1 MTKWQW
7 ILLQFTRKLWV
18 KATLIG
24 SLGLAAALLASQ
36 ADRFPDWQPPLDMSA
51 EAVNNLLSIMASSM
65 LAVTT
70 FSLSV
75 MTSAYSA
82 ATSNVTPRATRLLM
96 EDGTTQGVLS
106 VFVGSFIFSMV
117 GMIVL
122 QADAYDVQG
131 RFVLFLVTVT
141 VIAMV
146 VTALLRWIDHLTR
159 LGRVSETSDRV
170 EKATLNALALRLK
183 TPYLGGQ
190 PRNQQADCPPD
201 AKAIYCD
208 VTGYIQH
215 IDMQAMSDCAE
226 SCDSEIYLDVLPGN
240 FVHEGAVLAR
250 VVHST
255 APQDAASLDSQ
266 IRQTFSI
273 EKERNFDQDPRFGL
287 AVLSEIGVRALS
299 PGVNDPGTAI
309 DILTRNTRLLIHWS
323 AGRQQVSK
331 EDLQYPRLHVYPLKT
346 SDLFDDAFR
355 MMARDGADSLEVQLR
370 LQKSLCVMAD
380 LGDEEFHA
388 AARHM
393 SDLAW
398 QHANKAMSL
407 KEDRDRL
414 RSACL
419 TSDNASTDSA

>member
-18 KATLIG
+18 KASLIG
-24 SLGLAAALLASQ
+24 SLGLAAALLASL
-36 ADRFPDWQPPLDMSA
+36 ADNFTDWQPPLDMTA
-51 EAVNNLLSIMASSM
+51 AAVNNLLSIMASSM

-75 MTSAYSA
+75 MTSAYGA

-122 QADAYDVQG
+122 QADAYAVRG
-131 RFVLFLVTVT
+131 RFVLFLVTVI

-159 LGRVSETSDRV
+159 LGRVSETSERV
-170 EKATLNALALRLK
+170 EQATQNALELRLK
-183 TPYLGGQ
+183 TPYLGGH
-190 PRNQQADCPPD
+190 PRLESKDCPSG
-201 AKAIYCD
+201 AIEVNCD

-215 IDMQAMSDCAE
+215 IDMQALSECADL
-226 SCDSEIYLDVLPGN
+226 CDGEIYLEVLPGN
-240 FVHEGAVLAR
+240 FVHEGALLVWVRLNEKTDESDL
-250 VVHST
+250 VEC
-255 APQDAASLDSQ
+255 
-266 IRQTFSI
+266 IRNAFSI

-299 PGVNDPGTAI
+299 PGINDPGTAI
-309 DILTRNTRLLIHWS
+309 DILTRNTRLLVLWS
-323 AGRQQVSK
+323 AGRQEIDADEV
-331 EDLQYPRLHVYPLKT
+331 LFPRLHVYPLST
-346 SDLFDDAFR
+346 RDLFDDAFR
-355 MMARDGADSLEVQLR
+355 MIARDGAGSLEVQLR
-370 LQKSLCVMAD
+370 LQKSLCVLNE
-380 LGDEEFHA
+380 LGDKAFQT
-388 AARHM
+388 AAREM

-398 QHANKAMSL
+398 QYAKHNMYL
-407 KEDRDRL
+407 EDDLTRL
-414 RSACL
+414 SDACL
-419 TSDNASTDSA
+419 TKRS

>member
-18 KATLIG
+18 KASLIG
-24 SLGLAAALLASQ
+24 SLGLGAALLASQ
-36 ADRFPDWQPPLDMSA
+36 ADNFSEWQPPLDMSA

-117 GMIVL
+117 GMIVM

-141 VIAMV
+141 VIVMV

-159 LGRVSETSDRV
+159 LGRVSETSNRV
-170 EKATLNALALRLK
+170 EQATRNALELRLK

-190 PRNQQADCPPD
+190 PRHQQQDRPAD
-201 AKAIYCD
+201 AVTVTCD

-215 IDMQAMSDCAE
+215 IDMQAMADCAE
-226 SCDSEIYLDVLPGN
+226 SCDGEIYLDVLPGN
-240 FVHEGAVLAR
+240 FVHEGTVLAWI
-250 VVHST
+250 VTSKKLEDS
-255 APQDAASLDSQ
+255 DAMGAN
-266 IRQTFSI
+266 IRKTFSI

-299 PGVNDPGTAI
+299 PGINDPGTAI
-309 DILTRNTRLLIHWS
+309 DILTRNTRLLIRWS
-323 AGRQQVSK
+323 AGRKKVSK
-331 EDLQYPRLHVYPLKT
+331 EDMQYPRLHVFPLKT
-346 SDLFDDAFR
+346 GDLFDDAFR
-355 MMARDGADSLEVQLR
+355 MIARDGASLLEVQLR
-370 LQKSLCVMAD
+370 LQKSLCLMTK
-380 LGDEEFHA
+380 LGDEEFHQ
-388 AARHM
+388 AARQM
-393 SDLAW
+393 SAHAW
-398 QHANKAMSL
+398 QHAKQAMTLEDDRERL
-407 KEDRDRL
+407 K
-414 RSACL
+414 SVCL
-419 TSDNASTDSA
+419 TKDNG

>member
-18 KATLIG
+18 KASLIG

-36 ADRFPDWQPPLDMSA
+36 ADNFTQWQPPLDMTA
-51 EAVNNLLSIMASSM
+51 EAVNSLLSIMASSM

-75 MTSAYSA
+75 MTSAYGA

-117 GMIVL
+117 GMIVM

-131 RFVLFLVTVT
+131 RFVLFLVTVA

-170 EKATLNALALRLK
+170 EQATRNALEWRLK
-183 TPYLGGQ
+183 NPYLGAQ
-190 PRNQQADCPPD
+190 PRRQQQDHPAD
-201 AKAIYCD
+201 AILIHCD

-215 IDMQAMSDCAE
+215 IDMQAMAECAE
-226 SCDSEIYLDVLPGN
+226 SCHSEIYLEVLPGN
-240 FVHEGAVLAR
+240 FVHEGAVLAWIDTR
-250 VVHST
+250 QQPDDPDSLG
-255 APQDAASLDSQ
+255 AS
-266 IRQTFSI
+266 IRRTFSI

-309 DILTRNTRLLIHWS
+309 DILTRNTRLLIRWS
-323 AGRQQVSK
+323 AGRRKVT
-331 EDLQYPRLHVYPLKT
+331 EDDVQYPRLHVFPLQT
-346 SDLFDDAFR
+346 RDLFEDAFR
-355 MMARDGADSLEVQLR
+355 MMARDGAGCLEVQVR
-370 LQKSLCVMAD
+370 LQKSLCVMAE
-380 LGDEEFHA
+380 LGDDEFHKA
-388 AARHM
+388 AQQM
-393 SDLAW
+393 SALAW
-398 QHANKAMSL
+398 QHANHVMYLTDDLERL
-407 KEDRDRL
+407 K
-414 RSACL
+414 SVCL
-419 TSDNASTDSA
+419 ADSHD

>member
-18 KATLIG
+18 KASLIG
-24 SLGLAAALLASQ
+24 SMGFAAALLASL
-36 ADRFPDWQPPLDMSA
+36 ADNFTDWQPPLDMTA
-51 EAVNNLLSIMASSM
+51 TAVNNLLSIMASSM

-75 MTSAYSA
+75 MTSAYGA

-122 QADAYDVQG
+122 QADAYAVRG
-131 RFVLFLVTVT
+131 RFVLFLVTVA

-170 EKATLNALALRLK
+170 EQATQNALEWRLK

-190 PRNQQADCPPD
+190 PRQQQQDIPD
-201 AKAIYCD
+201 SALLILCQA
-208 VTGYIQH
+208 TGYIQH
-215 IDMQAMSDCAE
+215 IDMQALSDCAQ
-226 SCDSEIYLDVLPGN
+226 SCDSEIYLEVLPGN
-240 FVHEGAVLAR
+240 FVHEGATLAWIE
-250 VVHST
+250 VSQETDNT
-255 APQDAASLDSQ
+255 AIETCILN
-266 IRQTFSI
+266 TFSI

-299 PGVNDPGTAI
+299 PGINDPGTAI

-323 AGRQQVSK
+323 AGRRNIDANDIQF
-331 EDLQYPRLHVYPLKT
+331 PRLHVFPLDT
-346 SDLFDDAFR
+346 RDLFDDAFR
-355 MMARDGADSLEVQLR
+355 MIARDGAGCLEVQLR
-370 LQKSLCVMAD
+370 LQKSLCVMAE
-380 LGDEEFHA
+380 LGDEAFNK
-388 AARHM
+388 AAREM
-393 SDLAW
+393 SSLAW
-398 QHANKAMSL
+398 EYANHNLYLENDLNRL
-407 KEDRDRL
+407 K
-414 RSACL
+414 SVCL
-419 TSDNASTDSA
+419 TDGAEG

>member
-7 ILLQFTRKLWV
+7 ILLQFTRKLWF
-18 KATLIG
+18 KASLIG

-36 ADRFPDWQPPLDMSA
+36 ADNFTQWQPPLDMNA
-51 EAVNNLLSIMASSM
+51 EAVTSLLSIMASSM

-75 MTSAYSA
+75 MTSAYGA

-117 GMIVL
+117 GMIVM

-131 RFVLFLVTVT
+131 RFVLFVVTVT

-159 LGRVSETSDRV
+159 LGRVSETSNRV
-170 EKATLNALALRLK
+170 EQATENALQLRLK

-190 PRNQQADCPPD
+190 PRHQTQDRPAD
-201 AKAIYCD
+201 AIIIRGD

-215 IDMQAMSDCAE
+215 IDMQALSECAE
-226 SCDSEIYLDVLPGN
+226 QCNTEIYLDVLPGN
-240 FVHEGAVLAR
+240 FVHEGAVLAW
-250 VVHST
+250 
-255 APQDAASLDSQ
+255 LDSKRD
-266 IRQTFSI
+266 IDDPDAIAREISRAFSI

-309 DILTRNTRLLIHWS
+309 DILTRNTRLLMRWS
-323 AGRQQVSK
+323 AGRKKVS
-331 EDLQYPRLHVYPLKT
+331 EDDVQYPRLHVYPLQT

-355 MMARDGADSLEVQLR
+355 MIARDGAANLEVQLR
-370 LQKSLCVMAD
+370 LQKSLCVMTE
-380 LGDEEFHA
+380 LGDDEFHD
-388 AARHM
+388 AARHQ
-393 SDLAW
+393 SVLAW
-398 QHANKAMSL
+398 QHAKHVMYLEDDLERL
-407 KEDRDRL
+407 K
-414 RSACL
+414 SVCL
-419 TSDNASTDSA
+419 ADSDD

>member
-18 KATLIG
+18 KASLIG
-24 SLGLAAALLASQ
+24 SLGFAAALLASQ
-36 ADRFPDWQPPLDMSA
+36 ADSFADWQPPLDMSA
-51 EAVNNLLSIMASSM
+51 EAVNSLLSIMASSM

-75 MTSAYSA
+75 MTSAYST

-159 LGRVSETSDRV
+159 LGRVSETSNRV
-170 EKATLNALALRLK
+170 EQATRNALELRLK

-190 PRNQQADCPPD
+190 PRNQQNDCPGD
-201 AKAIYCD
+201 AMTITCD

-226 SCDSEIYLDVLPGN
+226 SCDSEIFLEVLPGN

-250 VVHST
+250 LVS
-255 APQDAASLDSQ
+255 AQQPEDPASLASN
-266 IRQTFSI
+266 IRNTFTV

-309 DILTRNTRLLIHWS
+309 DILTRNTRLLIGWS
-323 AGRQQVSK
+323 AGRKKVSK
-331 EDLQYPRLHVYPLKT
+331 EDMQYPRLHVYPLKT

-355 MMARDGADSLEVQLR
+355 MIARDGADSLEVQLR

-380 LGDEEFHA
+380 LGDEEFHT
-388 AARHM
+388 AARQM

-398 QHANKAMSL
+398 QHAADVMRL
-407 KEDRDRL
+407 EADRDRL
-414 RSACL
+414 KSACL
-419 TSDNASTDSA
+419 NEQSE